1 MGRDDSAPMTIFK
14 SNTTDFDEKSYNIS
28 ETNRWFRMGGMDN
41 TGLPVAKKVATSV
54 FYGWCVEGV
63 LAGQYGK

>member
-1 MGRDDSAPMTIFK
+1 MPKHIFK
-14 SNTTDFDEKSYNIS
+14 KNTTDFEESTYDIS
-28 ETNRWFRMGGMDN
+28 ETSPWFRMGGMDD